1 MNYHFESFYL
11 VAPYNVT
18 IVGDNTYS
26 HREELQLNC
35 SSEGGLELD
44 YTWSFSG
51 DIIDNAYTSI
61 ITIANLTTPNGGD
74 YTCNVSNDAGF
85 DSETTT
91 VYSKFFVCKFFLS
104 QLLYCLI
111 HLSSLHVKYCNN

>member
-18 IVGDNTYS
+18 ITGNNTYS
-26 HREELQLNC
+26 HGEKLQLNC

-44 YTWSFSG
+44 YIWSFSN
-51 DIIDNAYTSI
+51 DIIDNTNTSTSM

-85 DSETTT
+85 DSERIT
-91 VYSKFFVCKFFLS
+91 VYSKFFACKFFFAS
-104 QLLYCLI
+104 YTI
-111 HLSSLHVKYCNN
+111 A